1 MEGQAVE
8 RFVLATQHIA
18 EIKVVLVQVAGVV
31 EGRETAEEF
40 LAMQHT
46 TETKARENS
55 AGGGEDSERQ
65 EMVIELGHSEEHRKL
80 SEEWAEK
87 HWGLCQGCLR
97 RIVVATVPKD

>member
-46 TETKARENS
+46 TEKRARENS